1 MASKTTE
8 FKIDF
13 TIHLQKSDLPSYQK
27 ATAAYAQTIPN
38 APLGIELRQQKPGIF
53 IVKTFNEAD
62 SLKLENS
69 SIIWYYGK
77 NRISK

>member
-38 APLGIELRQQKPGIF
+38 APLGIELRHQKPRILL
-53 IVKTFNEAD
+53 
-62 SLKLENS
+62 LKILMKQ
-69 SIIWYYGK
+69 IH
-77 NRISK
+77 